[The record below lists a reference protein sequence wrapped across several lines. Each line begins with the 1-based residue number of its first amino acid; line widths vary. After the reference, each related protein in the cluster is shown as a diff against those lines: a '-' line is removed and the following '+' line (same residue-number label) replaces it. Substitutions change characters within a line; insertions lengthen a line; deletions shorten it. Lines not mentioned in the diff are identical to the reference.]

1 MYRPSPWF
9 EAFMMGVVS
18 FITSM
23 IVWVMILY
31 FLTPWFWPE
40 LRAASP
46 TTPLVVAAPPLIVA
60 VACMIHTYRDRAR
73 RSA

>member
-18 FITSM
+18 FITSF
-23 IVWVMILY
+23 IVWAMILY
-31 FLTPWFWPE
+31 FLSPWFWPNVRE
-40 LRAASP
+40 TAAAAP
-46 TTPLVVAAPPLIVA
+46 MLIAAPPLIVA
-60 VACMIHTYRDRAR
+60 IACTLHTYRDQSR